1 MRGPATRS
9 DARFRYLKLSRDGLG
24 KAVSAG
30 LGEKDWSITADMTV
44 RRDDSMASS
53 ENKSEKKL

>member
-1 MRGPATRS
+1 
-9 DARFRYLKLSRDGLG
+9 LKLSRDGLG